1 MKSSFICL
9 LFVIVFT
16 GLKSWGAPDSF
27 TYQGRILKVDGTPL
41 EYNNVSFAF
50 SITNQSGNCTFYQEQ
65 RNGVNMQGSGGVFD
79 VPIGT
84 GTRSFPTG
92 PTASIQDAFKN
103 SIDLP
108 CAAGGTY
115 KPAEN
120 ETRILKVQFHDGSG
134 WKAITPPSEIRSVP
148 FASFSYSAARLGD
161 SLPTDFVL
169 KDNLASCA
177 VGQYL
182 TYNGTAFTCQN
193 DSGGAGTISDINVSA
208 PLVKGGTASIPTL
221 SITVGTGA
229 GSVAAGNDARFG
241 DATKIQN
248 VAVDATAPTANQVL
262 KYNGTS
268 SWVPSSLAI
277 ADVAGLSTQLTN
289 KVDATMFPTS
299 CTAGQSLV
307 FVTPANK
314 FDCYNIQITES
325 QITGTIA
332 GAKINGNIAGNA
344 AGFTGALTGDVSG
357 TQAATVV
364 DKIKGVAIDATA
376 PTTGQVLKFDGTKWA
391 PAADTTNSGTIT
403 NVIAG
408 TGLTGGGTS
417 GAVTLNVDGSA
428 VTNLNPANL
437 SAAVPVNKGGTGQT
451 TAAAGFNALSPLTTK
466 GDILARDGTSSTR
479 LGVGSNGQI
488 LAADSAETTGLKW
501 ITPNAGTV
509 TTVSATAPLSVATG
523 SSTPAISISAGTI
536 NGQTLRWDTGAW
548 TANKLFYTDL
558 LNVNSLSPWP
568 TTDCTAGQALI
579 WLSGSDSFACSTITV
594 SGSNFAVQSAN
605 TFFAGP
611 TTGSAAPAFR
621 AIASSDLPVTGAGG
635 IYTNGGN
642 SFGVAA
648 SLGTNDNQSLTL
660 KTNNSAKMTILP
672 NGSVGIGTPTPDT
685 KLVLDLGSTPLDGD
699 QSVLKMKV
707 AGDFGVIGGNVE
719 TSQAQIGFLGIDD
732 FGGIGTGAAMYFKH
746 TTPADLSSAGL
757 PSGGHYIFRGTATN
771 KDIVLMNG
779 KVGIGKI
786 YPNASL
792 DVNGNLML
800 GDENVACSSTNVGA
814 IRRNASTSI
823 IETCRANRWIAM
835 ENSSAIPQGTT
846 AVMTSCP
853 TGWTQ
858 VGMFTL
864 TTTATSYVCQA
875 DAAGANIPA
884 GTEVFMESCPTGW
897 TATGSAGIKFNA
909 VSSYTFFRGRIAY
922 QKCSTSVTATIPAS
936 ARIISQATCPATMSQ
951 LPGFLGYI
959 VGTTYGKLDTACA
972 GAACVICSGNN
983 QVGVNSIEGG
993 YVGDSSNGL
1002 NTYVSGGLG
1011 GRTSG
1016 SGGIAYIYGGHPTEG
1031 HGGSVSI
1038 EGAPGI
1044 TASATARNGGAVSIK
1059 GGASAAGGSAG
1070 AVNINGGTG
1079 NSSSG
1084 GNVMITS
1091 GSGTA
1096 GAGYVVINAGQN
1108 TTDSTYGHVLL
1119 NTSPLGGGVAIGIN
1133 DPLTYRL
1140 RVNGST
1146 RVEGTLSATGVT
1158 DFPSGIRVM
1167 GGNVS
1172 IGTTSPSANFHVI
1185 GSTLFQGGTFEII
1198 GNPNIAGDVNVT
1210 GNITAT
1216 GSITP
1221 SDLRLKRNISS
1232 LSHPLAKIMQL
1243 RGVTYDWR
1251 SEEFPERHFT
1261 DSRQLG
1267 VIAQEVEVQFPE
1279 AVVTRPDGF
1288 KGVNYSLLV
1297 APLIEA
1303 VKELY
1308 AQFNQE
1314 TANLK
1319 AENLRLRQ
1327 ENEDIKARLDRI
1339 EKQLNGAK

>member
-1 MKSSFICL
+1 MSPDRIKMPLAFTDQADMKSSFICL

-277 ADVAGLSTQLTN
+277 ADVTGLSTQLTN

-332 GAKINGNIAGNA
+332 GAKINGNIAGTA

-364 DKIKGVAIDATA
+364 DKIKGVEVDATA
-376 PTTGQVLKFDGTKWA
+376 PTTGQVLKFDGGKWA
-391 PAADTTNSGTIT
+391 PASDSSNSGTIT

-466 GDILARDGTSSTR
+466 GDIVARDGTNSTR

-488 LAADSAETTGLKW
+488 LTADSGEATGLKW

-509 TTVSATAPLSVATG
+509 TTVSAAAPLSVATA
-523 SSTPAISISAGTI
+523 STTPAISIADGSI
-536 NGQTLRWDTGAW
+536 NGQTLRWNAGAW
-548 TANKLFYTDL
+548 SANKLLYTDL

-568 TTDCTAGQALI
+568 SSSCTAGQAVVWI
-579 WLSGSDSFACSTITV
+579 SGSDSFACSSITV
-594 SGSNFAVQSAN
+594 SGSNFAAQSAN
-605 TFFAGP
+605 TFLAGP
-611 TTGSAAPAFR
+611 TTGSAAPSFR
-621 AIASSDLPVTGAGG
+621 TIASSDLPVTGAGG

-642 SFGVAA
+642 SFGTAS
-648 SLGTNDNQSLTL
+648 SLGTNDNQSLTF
-660 KTNNSAKMTILP
+660 KTNNTAKVTILP
-672 NGSVGIGTPTPDT
+672 DGSVGVGTTNPTTRLEVVSNSPTGIDVRTTGSTNNSISTGAIRILGTASGGTGAAGFGAVQQFLLTNSAGTETLAADAGAVWNSAAPGSENGAYIIRTGIGGTVTEKIRIDSNGSVGIGTTDPQSTLDVNGAIRLGAGTCNGASVGAIQYDSTTGTAQVCSGGGWRPLGGDALIPASSKLAFKTCPAGWTESAYTFGPTLT
-685 KLVLDLGSTPLDGD
+685 GSAAKLCESPATPSLIPAGSIMPMVTCPAGWTNLGYATNRGILGLGLQMLPYFACQSPAFSVGIPGGSQILSGTTCPTGWSGAVQTTTTSGGIKCLVCESPGGFSFQRLISGGVPVSATASGSITSVYGGDGGSTSGN
-699 QSVLKMKV
+699 
-707 AGDFGVIGGNVE
+707 AGHVNISGGASTNGNGGNIYLTATNGVG
-719 TSQAQIGFLGIDD
+719 TDKNGGFVYIKSGS
-732 FGGIGTGAAMYFKH
+732 GIGTG
-746 TTPADLSSAGL
+746 TP
-757 PSGGHYIFRGTATN
+757 
-771 KDIVLMNG
+771 
-779 KVGIGKI
+779 
-786 YPNASL
+786 
-792 DVNGNLML
+792 
-800 GDENVACSSTNVGA
+800 
-814 IRRNASTSI
+814 
-823 IETCRANRWIAM
+823 
-835 ENSSAIPQGTT
+835 
-846 AVMTSCP
+846 
-853 TGWTQ
+853 
-858 VGMFTL
+858 
-864 TTTATSYVCQA
+864 
-875 DAAGANIPA
+875 
-884 GTEVFMESCPTGW
+884 
-897 TATGSAGIKFNA
+897 
-909 VSSYTFFRGRIAY
+909 
-922 QKCSTSVTATIPAS
+922 
-936 ARIISQATCPATMSQ
+936 
-951 LPGFLGYI
+951 
-959 VGTTYGKLDTACA
+959 
-972 GAACVICSGNN
+972 
-983 QVGVNSIEGG
+983 
-993 YVGDSSNGL
+993 
-1002 NTYVSGGLG
+1002 
-1011 GRTSG
+1011 
-1016 SGGIAYIYGGHPTEG
+1016 
-1031 HGGSVSI
+1031 
-1038 EGAPGI
+1038 
-1044 TASATARNGGAVSIK
+1044 
-1059 GGASAAGGSAG
+1059 
-1070 AVNINGGTG
+1070 
-1079 NSSSG
+1079 
-1084 GNVMITS
+1084 
-1091 GSGTA
+1091 
-1096 GAGYVVINAGQN
+1096 
-1108 TTDSTYGHVLL
+1108 
-1119 NTSPLGGGVAIGIN
+1119 
-1133 DPLTYRL
+1133 
-1140 RVNGST
+1140 
-1146 RVEGTLSATGVT
+1146 
-1158 DFPSGIRVM
+1158 
-1167 GGNVS
+1167 GNVS
-1172 IGTTSPSANFHVI
+1172 ISSTNATTGATGKVDILTGSNASNTNTSGAVEIKTGSNSAENTAPGTGTSGSILLETGSSNVATTSVGTISLKGGNHSSVNGGNG
-1185 GSTLFQGGTFEII
+1185 GSIDI
-1198 GNPNIAGDVNVT
+1198 IAGNGKGSAYSGGNINLTPGTADGGGASGKVLVT
-1210 GNITAT
+1210 GNLEVT
-1216 GSITP
+1216 GTFTNP
-1221 SDLRLKRNISS
+1221 SDLRLKRNLAS
-1232 LSHPLAKIMQL
+1232 LPHPLQSILEL

-1251 SEEFPERHFT
+1251 REEFPERHFSK
-1261 DSRQLG
+1261 DRQMG
-1267 VIAQEVEVQFPE
+1267 VIAQEVEAQFPE
-1279 AVVTRPDGF
+1279 AVVTSKEGF
-1288 KGVNYSLLV
+1288 KSVNYSILV

-1303 VKELY
+1303 VKEFY
-1308 AQFNQE
+1308 AQFVRENE
-1314 TANLK
+1314 SIR

-1327 ENEDIKARLDRI
+1327 ENEEIKARLDRI
-1339 EKQLNGAK
+1339 EKLLSESK